1 MLRTGS
7 LQPGKSGGHTPRPA
21 ASVAPQRGR
30 GTDVACPISAVRPDP
45 FLKEWIEHQVDMR
58 IRKVVSE
65 DELKACVKQVS
76 TRDSAE
82 SRDQVEHKVLALTLT
97 SEQLIAAFQNL
108 ADEIEVVKAAVRE
121 LDVMRVRSTEDLL
134 SNTVTHEQ
142 LDRELAGVREQC
154 DKFAISPGDVVE
166 HVERLSMELGEQLGQ
181 RLQGEFAQLSGL
193 HEEALVDMRSEVDSM
208 VKVMGGNDW
217 KEGLE
222 HHVTEMSAALAEIQH
237 EFREQVSVC
246 RSDMEEEIAI
256 LQRQFASVSFD
267 DQPWSAD
274 NDATRMSIA
283 STVDSLGT
291 VIQPASGVFTSSSK
305 DTIHS
310 GSFMNDAVRREQG
323 SFSAS
328 RLDSLE
334 SERKVLPCRS
344 GLSTA
349 TSAADAE
356 KAAGD
361 VRRAAPRTGPFPGRK
376 ISTSPRRVDAPWAR
390 LSTTSKEGKE
400 KDAREGKDPVKEEE
414 LELPVSWT
422 SPKNTRVLRLG
433 GGRIAHGPL
442 PQPSLLARAAI
453 NVPSLAGDAEVPTAA
468 DDGAELD
475 VPI

>member
-1 MLRTGS
+1 
-7 LQPGKSGGHTPRPA
+7 
-21 ASVAPQRGR
+21 
-30 GTDVACPISAVRPDP
+30 
-45 FLKEWIEHQVDMR
+45 
-58 IRKVVSE
+58 
-65 DELKACVKQVS
+65 
-76 TRDSAE
+76 
-82 SRDQVEHKVLALTLT
+82 
-97 SEQLIAAFQNL
+97 
-108 ADEIEVVKAAVRE
+108 
-121 LDVMRVRSTEDLL
+121 MRVRSTEDLL

-166 HVERLSMELGEQLGQ
+166 RVERLSMELGEQLGQ
-181 RLQGEFAQLSGL
+181 RLQGMRSEFAQLSGL

-291 VIQPASGVFTSSSK
+291 VIQPAGGVFTSSSK